1 MTIETYSNM
10 SRILIDKIRI
20 DGFRGLKNFEIP
32 LCETSVLTGM
42 NNAGKTSVLKALQIV
57 LGNFSFLSAEDLHI
71 ENNVRAE
78 KIIVDV
84 RIIAVDDDGKRI
96 EDFSEDWDI
105 VLKAANIEHDIEG
118 RAYVAFRSVFTTSA
132 AQGNFT
138 RETKKLVAWEQEG
151 IEWVDLQ
158 TTTKFQVPT
167 EQLPFFYIEAQ
178 RDILDDVKQRNS
190 FLGRMLGNVAEHYS
204 REQVEQIETLIAEL
218 NRQAIDNSD
227 ILTNIQ
233 TALSGLDSTM
243 DKQDSKVSIQP
254 FAKKLRDL
262 NKSLS
267 IQYGTDRD
275 SFTMDYHGMGTRSW
289 SSLLTFKAFLK
300 FLINSLPEGEVCC
313 PIIAIEEPESHLHPN
328 AQRQLYAQLT
338 DMSGQK
344 IISTHSPYIAA
355 CAKLSEIVC
364 LHKDGFKTFVGVFNA
379 DGLHKDDLRNVERQ
393 VVLSHGELL
402 FSKAIILFEGETEAQ
417 ALPIFAEKAFG
428 MPAFNCGVNFVGVG
442 GYGFYAPFVRFAEA
456 YNIPWF
462 IFSDGE
468 QDAINGVTNAV
479 RKALHDDSLRI
490 EEMDNIFVI
499 PDGNAYEGYITSLD
513 YLDEF
518 KARHK
523 QHIANTE
530 TDSDP
535 RAIAGKQQ
543 RVDRLTADYYKG
555 KAIENKTT
563 WASIMALAI
572 VESEKPL
579 PPLVA
584 DMFNKVREE
593 LTNV

>member
-1 MTIETYSNM
+1 M
-10 SRILIDKIRI
+10 SKILIDKIRI
-20 DGFRGLKNFEIP
+20 DGFRGLKDCKIP

-42 NNAGKTSVLKALQIV
+42 NNAGKTSVLKALQIAFS
-57 LGNFSFLSAEDLHI
+57 NFSFLSAEDLHI

-84 RIIAVDDDGKRI
+84 RIISVDENGRRI
-96 EDFSEDWDI
+96 DDFSEDWDI

-132 AQGNFT
+132 AQGNFI

-151 IEWVDLQ
+151 VDWKELQ

-167 EQLPFFYIEAQ
+167 DQMPFFYIEAQ

-190 FLGRMLGNVAEHYS
+190 FLGRMLGNVAEQYS

-218 NRQAIDNSD
+218 NRQAIDNSN

-267 IQYGTDRD
+267 IQYGTESD

-289 SSLLTFKAFLK
+289 SSLLTFKAFLN
-300 FLINSLPEGEVCC
+300 FLISSLADGDVCC

-338 DMSGQK
+338 DMCGQK
-344 IISTHSPYIAA
+344 VISTHSPYIAA

-364 LHKDGFKTFVGVFNA
+364 LHKDGFETSVGVFNA
-379 DGLHKDDLRNVERQ
+379 EGLHKDDIRNVERQ

-417 ALPIFAEKAFG
+417 ALPIFAEKAFD

-456 YNIPWF
+456 YDIPWF

-468 QDAINGVTNAV
+468 QDAINGVTKAV
-479 RKALHDDSLRI
+479 RKALHDESLRI
-490 EEMDNIFVI
+490 DDMDNVFII

-523 QHIANTE
+523 QYIANTE
-530 TDSDP
+530 TDP
-535 RAIAGKQQ
+535 RAVIGKQ
-543 RVDRLTADYYKG
+543 RGVDRLTADDYKT
-555 KAIENKTT
+555 KATDNKTT

-584 DMFNKVREE
+584 ELFNKVREE

>member
-1 MTIETYSNM
+1 MSN
-10 SRILIDKIRI
+10 ILIDKVRI
-20 DGFRGLKNFEIP
+20 DGFRGLKNFKMS
-32 LCETSVLTGM
+32 LSETSVLTGM

-57 LGNFSFLSAEDLHI
+57 FGNFSFLSAEDLHI

-78 KIIVDV
+78 RIIIDV
-84 RIIAVDDDGKRI
+84 RLVPIDNEGRRTN
-96 EDFSEDWDI
+96 DFNEDWAI
-105 VLKAANIEHDIEG
+105 VLKAANIEHDIQE

-132 AQGNFT
+132 TQSNFI

-151 IEWVDLQ
+151 VDWLNLH
-158 TTTKFQVPT
+158 TTTKFQIPT
-167 EQLPFFYIEAQ
+167 DQLPFFYIEAQ

-204 REQVEQIETLIAEL
+204 REQVEEIETMIAEL
-218 NRQAIDNSD
+218 NQRAIDNSD
-227 ILTNIQ
+227 ILANIQ

-267 IQYGTDRD
+267 IQYGTESD

-300 FLINSLPEGEVCC
+300 LLIESLDEGKVCC

-328 AQRQLYAQLT
+328 AQKQLYSQLVE
-338 DMSGQK
+338 MSGQK
-344 IISTHSPYIAA
+344 VISTHSPYIAA
-355 CAKLSEIVC
+355 CAELSEIIC
-364 LHKDGFKTFVGVFNA
+364 LHKEGFDTSVGVFDA
-379 DGLHKDDLRNVERQ
+379 EGLHKDDIQNVKRQ
-393 VVLSHGELL
+393 VILSHGELL
-402 FSKAIILFEGETEAQ
+402 FSKAIILFEGETEAL
-417 ALPIFAEKAFG
+417 ALPIFAKKVFD

-442 GYGFYAPFVRFAEA
+442 GYGFYAPFIRFAKA
-456 YNIPWF
+456 YNIPWY

-468 QDAINGVTNAV
+468 DDAIKGVSKAIK
-479 RKALHDDSLRI
+479 KALRDDSLNI
-490 EEMDNIFVI
+490 EDMNNVFVI
-499 PDGNAYEGYITSLD
+499 PDGNAYEGYITSFD

-518 KARHK
+518 KAYHK
-523 QHIANTE
+523 RYIANTE
-530 TDSDP
+530 TNQE
-535 RAIAGKQQ
+535 AIVGKQEY
-543 RVDRLTADYYKG
+543 VDRLTADDYKR
-555 KAIENKTT
+555 KAVENKTT

-572 VESEKPL
+572 VESTKPL
-579 PPLVA
+579 PPLVDA
-584 DMFNKVREE
+584 MFNKVKEE

>member
-1 MTIETYSNM
+1 M
-10 SRILIDKIRI
+10 SKILIDKIRI

-57 LGNFSFLSAEDLHI
+57 LGNFSFLSVEDLHI

-78 KIIVDV
+78 RIIVDV
-84 RIIAVDDDGKRI
+84 RIISVDDDGRRI

-118 RAYVAFRSVFTTSA
+118 CAYVAFRSVFTTSA
-132 AQGNFT
+132 TQGNFS

-151 IEWVDLQ
+151 VDWIDLQ

-204 REQVEQIETLIAEL
+204 REQVEKIETLIAEL
-218 NRQAIDNSD
+218 NRQAIDSSD

-267 IQYGTDRD
+267 IQYGTDSD

-300 FLINSLPEGEVCC
+300 FLIYSLPEGEVCC

-364 LHKDGFKTFVGVFNA
+364 LHKDGLETSVGVFNA
-379 DGLHKDDLRNVERQ
+379 DGLHRDDVRNVERQ

-442 GYGFYAPFVRFAEA
+442 GCGFYAPFIRFAEA

-468 QDAINGVTNAV
+468 PNAIKDVTKTV
-479 RKALHDDSLRI
+479 RNSFKDDTLSI
-490 EEMDNIFVI
+490 DDMGNIFVI

-530 TDSDP
+530 TDLNP

-543 RVDRLTADYYKG
+543 RVDRLTADYYKE
-555 KAIENKTT
+555 KAINKKTT

-584 DMFNKVREE
+584 DMFNKVREK

>member
-1 MTIETYSNM
+1 M
-10 SRILIDKIRI
+10 IDKIRI

-132 AQGNFT
+132 AQGYFT

-379 DGLHKDDLRNVERQ
+379 DGLHKDDIRNVERQ

-479 RKALHDDSLRI
+479 RKALHDDLLRI

-555 KAIENKTT
+555 RAIENKTT

>member
-1 MTIETYSNM
+1 MSN
-10 SRILIDKIRI
+10 ILIDKIRI
-20 DGFRGLKNFEIP
+20 DGFRGLKNFEMS
-32 LCETSVLTGM
+32 LSETSVLTGM

-57 LGNFSFLSAEDLHI
+57 FGNYSFLSTEDLHI
-71 ENNVRAE
+71 ENNVRSE

-84 RIIAVDDDGKRI
+84 RLVSVDDDGRRI

-105 VLKAANIEHDIEG
+105 VLKAANIEHDLEDN
-118 RAYVAFRSVFTTSA
+118 AYVAFRSIFTTSA
-132 AQGNFT
+132 TQSNFT

-151 IEWVDLQ
+151 ISWLDLQ
-158 TTTKFQVPT
+158 TTTKFQIPT

-190 FLGRMLGNVAEHYS
+190 FLGRMLGNIAEHYS
-204 REQVEQIETLIAEL
+204 SEQVERIETMIAEL
-218 NRQAIDNSD
+218 NQQAIENSD
-227 ILTNIQ
+227 ILTDIQ
-233 TALSGLDSTM
+233 SALSGLDSTM
-243 DKQDSKVSIQP
+243 DKHDSKVSLQP

-267 IQYGTDRD
+267 IQYGTESD

-300 FLINSLPEGEVCC
+300 LLIKSLEDGQVCC

-328 AQRQLYAQLT
+328 AQRQLYSQLVE
-338 DMSGQK
+338 MSGQK
-344 IISTHSPYIAA
+344 VISTHSPYIAA
-355 CAKLSEIVC
+355 CAKLLEIVC
-364 LHKDGFKTFVGVFNA
+364 LHKNGFDTSVGVFNSE
-379 DGLHKDDLRNVERQ
+379 GLHKDDIRYVERQ
-393 VVLSHGELL
+393 VMLSHGELL
-402 FSKAIILFEGETEAQ
+402 FSKAIILFEGETESQ
-417 ALPIFAEKAFG
+417 ALPIYAEKVFG

-442 GYGFYAPFVRFAEA
+442 GYGFYAPFVRFARA

-468 QDAINGVTNAV
+468 QDAINGVSAAV
-479 RKALHDDSLRI
+479 KKALCDDSLDI
-490 EEMDNIFVI
+490 NNMDNIFVI
-499 PDGNAYEGYITSLD
+499 PDGNAYEGYITSLN

-518 KARHK
+518 KTYHK

-530 TDSDP
+530 TDP
-535 RAIAGKQQ
+535 RAIAGKQKK
-543 RVDRLTADYYKG
+543 VDRLTAADYKK
-555 KAIENKTT
+555 KAEENKTT

-572 VESEKPL
+572 VESTKPL
-579 PPLVA
+579 PPLV
-584 DMFNKVREE
+584 DELFNKVKEV

>member
-1 MTIETYSNM
+1 MNN
-10 SRILIDKIRI
+10 ILIDKIRI
-20 DGFRGLKNFEIP
+20 DGFRGLKNFEMS
-32 LCETSVLTGM
+32 LSETSVLTGM

-57 LGNFSFLSAEDLHI
+57 FGNYSFLSTEDLHI
-71 ENNVRAE
+71 ENNVRSE
-78 KIIVDV
+78 RIIVDV
-84 RIIAVDDDGKRI
+84 RLVPVDDDGRRI
-96 EDFSEDWDI
+96 EDFSDDWDI
-105 VLKAANIEHDIEG
+105 VLKAANIEHDLEG
-118 RAYVAFRSVFTTSA
+118 NAYVAFRSIFNTSA
-132 AQGNFT
+132 TQSNFT

-151 IEWVDLQ
+151 IGWLDLQ
-158 TTTKFQVPT
+158 TTTKFQIPT

-178 RDILDDVKQRNS
+178 RDILDDIKQRNS

-204 REQVEQIETLIAEL
+204 REQVERIETMIATL
-218 NRQAIDNSD
+218 NQQAIDNSD

-267 IQYGTDRD
+267 IQYGTEKD

-289 SSLLTFKAFLK
+289 SSLLTFKAFLQL
-300 FLINSLPEGEVCC
+300 LIKSLDEGEVCC

-328 AQRQLYAQLT
+328 AQRQLYTQLVE
-338 DMSGQK
+338 MNGQK
-344 IISTHSPYIAA
+344 VISTHSPYIAA
-355 CAKLSEIVC
+355 CARLSEIVC
-364 LHKDGFKTFVGVFNA
+364 LHKDGFDTSVGVFNA
-379 DGLHKDDLRNVERQ
+379 EGLHKDDIRNVERQ
-393 VVLSHGELL
+393 VMLSHGELL

-417 ALPIFAEKAFG
+417 ALPIFAEKAFD
-428 MPAFNCGVNFVGVG
+428 MPVFNCGVNFVGVG

-468 QDAINGVTNAV
+468 QDAINGVSRAV
-479 RKALHDDSLRI
+479 KKALRDDSLNI
-490 EEMDNIFVI
+490 EDMDNIFVI
-499 PDGNAYEGYITSLD
+499 PDGKAYEGYITSLD

-518 KARHK
+518 KACHK
-523 QHIANTE
+523 RYIENTE
-530 TDSDP
+530 TDP
-535 RAIAGKQQ
+535 RAIVNRQKD
-543 RVDRLTADYYKG
+543 VDKLTAAEFEK
-555 KAIENKTT
+555 KAVKDKTT

-572 VESEKPL
+572 TESTKSL
-579 PPLVA
+579 PPLV
-584 DMFNKVREE
+584 DELFNKVKEE

>member
-1 MTIETYSNM
+1 M
-10 SRILIDKIRI
+10 IDKIRI

-84 RIIAVDDDGKRI
+84 RIIAVDDNGRRI

-132 AQGNFT
+132 TQGNFT

-218 NRQAIDNSD
+218 NRQAIDSSD

>member
-1 MTIETYSNM
+1 M

-20 DGFRGLKNFEIP
+20 DGFRGLKNFETP

-78 KIIVDV
+78 RIIVDV

-105 VLKAANIEHDIEG
+105 VLKAANIEHDIAG

-364 LHKDGFKTFVGVFNA
+364 LHKDSFNTFVGVFNA
-379 DGLHKDDLRNVERQ
+379 DGLHKDDIRNVERQ

-402 FSKAIILFEGETEAQ
+402 FSKAIILFEGETESQ

-555 KAIENKTT
+555 RAIENKTT

>member
-1 MTIETYSNM
+1 MSN
-10 SRILIDKIRI
+10 ILIDKIRI
-20 DGFRGLKNFEIP
+20 DGFRGLKNFEMS
-32 LCETSVLTGM
+32 LTETSVLTGM

-57 LGNFSFLSAEDLHI
+57 FGNYSFLSTEDLHI
-71 ENNVRAE
+71 ENNVRSE

-84 RIIAVDDDGKRI
+84 RLVPVDNDGGRS

-105 VLKAANIEHDIEG
+105 VLKAANIEHDLED

-132 AQGNFT
+132 TQNNFT
-138 RETKKLVAWEQEG
+138 REIKKLEAWEQDG
-151 IEWVDLQ
+151 IDWRDLQ
-158 TTTKFQVPT
+158 TTTKFQIPT
-167 EQLPFFYIEAQ
+167 EQLPFFYIETQ
-178 RDILDDVKQRNS
+178 RDILDDVKQRTS

-204 REQVEQIETLIAEL
+204 REQVEQIETMIASL
-218 NRQAIDNSD
+218 NQQAIDSSD

-243 DKQDSKVSIQP
+243 DKHDSKVSILP

-267 IQYGTDRD
+267 IQYGTEND

-289 SSLLTFKAFLK
+289 SSLLTFKAFLQ
-300 FLINSLPEGEVCC
+300 FLIKSLDEGKVCC

-328 AQRQLYAQLT
+328 AQRQLYSQLVE
-338 DMSGQK
+338 MSGQK
-344 IISTHSPYIAA
+344 VISTHSPYIAA
-355 CAKLSEIVC
+355 CAKLSEIKC
-364 LHKDGFKTFVGVFNA
+364 LHKDGFNTSVGVFNTE
-379 DGLHKDDLRNVERQ
+379 GLHKDDIRNVERQ

-402 FSKAIILFEGETEAQ
+402 FSKAIVFFEGETEAQ
-417 ALPIFAEKAFG
+417 ALPIFAEKAFN

-468 QDAINGVTNAV
+468 QDAINGVSSAV
-479 RKALHDDSLRI
+479 KKALCDDSLNI
-490 EEMDNIFVI
+490 EDMDNIFVI
-499 PDGNAYEGYITSLD
+499 PDGKAYEGYITSLD

-518 KARHK
+518 KTYHK

-530 TDSDP
+530 TDH
-535 RAIAGKQQ
+535 RAIAGKQKG
-543 RVDRLTADYYKG
+543 VDRLTAADYKE
-555 KAIENKTT
+555 KAEENKTT

-572 VESEKPL
+572 TESTKPL
-579 PPLVA
+579 PPLVDA
-584 DMFNKVREE
+584 MLNKVKEE